1 MGMKPTI
8 QRKRQE
14 RGAAL
19 IEMALTLPLLL
30 LLSIGIF
37 EFGRAFQH
45 WQVLTNATREGA
57 RIATLPGVTDDA
69 VTTRVRT
76 YMEAG
81 SLTGFASNLV
91 TIARDGE
98 ISIGAT
104 TASAST
110 VTINY
115 PFEFIVLQPIAQM
128 VVGGSEVGAPITMT
142 VSATMRNE

>member
-1 MGMKPTI
+1 MKPTI
-8 QRKRQE
+8 QGKKKE

-45 WQVLTNATREGA
+45 WQILTNASREGA

-69 VTTRVRT
+69 VTTRVRS
-76 YMEAG
+76 YLEAG

-128 VVGGSEVGAPITMT
+128 VVGGSDVGAPITMT